1 MLGVLRNPAYAK
13 LFSAQVIALVGTG
26 LLTVALGLLSFDIA
40 GGDAGL
46 VLGVAMTVKMVAY
59 VAVGPVIAALTAR
72 VPRKPLLIAADLIRA
87 TVAVSLPFVT
97 DAWQIYLL
105 IFVLQSASATF
116 TPAFQ
121 AVIPSVLPDEAQYT
135 RALSLSRLAY
145 DLESLV
151 SPALAAVLLAVVS
164 YHDLFVGTVLGFL
177 ASAALVLAVR
187 FPAIEVPP
195 VAPFVDRLTQGVRVF
210 WSRAELRAL
219 LGLNLVV
226 AATSAMV
233 IVNTVVLVQ
242 GRLGLGQ
249 SDAAIL
255 LGAYGGG
262 SMLVALGMPKLLDA
276 RPDRGVMLAGGAAL
290 PVLLVAGAAVMAW
303 GNGAA
308 QWGGLLA
315 VWFLLGAA
323 TSTVLT
329 PSSRLLRRNSTE
341 QNRAAVFAAQF
352 SLSHACYLV
361 AYPLAGTLGAVI
373 GLSAVALILAALG
386 ALGAALATYAW
397 GRAVGALPDVEAA
410 RAADMVASAQVA
422 PTAEAEGE
430 RTCRPAPASRSAA
443 RVRLSR
449 RARPPARR

>member
-1 MLGVLRNPAYAK
+1 MC
-13 LFSAQVIALVGTG
+13 
-26 LLTVALGLLSFDIA
+26 
-40 GGDAGL
+40 
-46 VLGVAMTVKMVAY
+46 
-59 VAVGPVIAALTAR
+59 
-72 VPRKPLLIAADLIRA
+72 
-87 TVAVSLPFVT
+87 
-97 DAWQIYLL
+97 
-105 IFVLQSASATF
+105 SAS
-116 TPAFQ
+116 
-121 AVIPSVLPDEAQYT
+121 
-135 RALSLSRLAY
+135 
-145 DLESLV
+145 
-151 SPALAAVLLAVVS
+151 
-164 YHDLFVGTVLGFL
+164 
-177 ASAALVLAVR
+177 
-187 FPAIEVPP
+187 
-195 VAPFVDRLTQGVRVF
+195 PFVDRLTQGVRVF

-233 IVNTVVLVQ
+233 IVNTVILVQ

-352 SLSHACYLV
+352 SLSHACYLI

-373 GLSAVALILAALG
+373 GLPAVALVLAALG

>member
-151 SPALAAVLLAVVS
+151 SPALAAVLLTVVS
-164 YHDLFVGTVLGFL
+164 YHDLFVGTVAGFL

-195 VAPFVDRLTQGVRVF
+195 V
-210 WSRAELRAL
+210 
-219 LGLNLVV
+219 
-226 AATSAMV
+226 
-233 IVNTVVLVQ
+233 
-242 GRLGLGQ
+242 
-249 SDAAIL
+249 
-255 LGAYGGG
+255 
-262 SMLVALGMPKLLDA
+262 
-276 RPDRGVMLAGGAAL
+276 
-290 PVLLVAGAAVMAW
+290 
-303 GNGAA
+303 
-308 QWGGLLA
+308 
-315 VWFLLGAA
+315 
-323 TSTVLT
+323 
-329 PSSRLLRRNSTE
+329 
-341 QNRAAVFAAQF
+341 
-352 SLSHACYLV
+352 
-361 AYPLAGTLGAVI
+361 
-373 GLSAVALILAALG
+373 
-386 ALGAALATYAW
+386 
-397 GRAVGALPDVEAA
+397 
-410 RAADMVASAQVA
+410 
-422 PTAEAEGE
+422 
-430 RTCRPAPASRSAA
+430 
-443 RVRLSR
+443 
-449 RARPPARR
+449 